1 MKLHELT
8 PAAGATKPAYRK
20 GRGAGSGNGKTA
32 GRGHKGQWAR
42 SGGGVRPGF
51 EGGQMPLARR
61 LPKRGFHNI
70 FGTTYAPVNVSALE
84 KFEDGAEVT
93 AEILCNAGIVK
104 NALDGIKILGTGTL
118 TKKLTVKAAA
128 FSASAKEKI
137 EAAGGKA
144 RWFKVF
150 QTLKNAWS
158 MPELRKKMLYTLF
171 IILIFRFGSCIPVPF
186 IDTTLLSQYF
196 EQASVN
202 GSMLGYLDMFTGG
215 GLSRATIFAMS
226 ITPYINASIILQLL
240 TVAIPALE
248 RMVKDGG
255 EEGREK
261 IASWTR
267 YLGVLLGLLQGLSY
281 YALLRNGFGGKTML
295 SNTGAL
301 AAVTIIV
308 TFTAGTAL
316 IMWMGEHIT
325 QKGIGNGISIIL
337 FAGIV
342 SRGPSL
348 MRTLVNLF
356 QTGTSGIV
364 SGIAMIIVGLAIVV
378 FIVYMS
384 NAERR
389 IPVQYAKRVVGR
401 KMYGGQS
408 THLPIKVNASGVMP
422 IIFASSILSLPQT
435 ISMFWHPESGS
446 VGAHI
451 LNLFSQTSVFYIVLY
466 ALLIL
471 AFAYFYA
478 SIQFNPIEIANNLK
492 KNGGFIPGFRPGKPT
507 SDFITKALGKVTFV
521 GALFLAVV
529 ALLPLIVGAVN
540 SSLSN
545 VALGGTSVII
555 VVGVALDTVKQMEAQ
570 MLMRHHKGFLE

>member
-1 MKLHELT
+1 M
-8 PAAGATKPAYRK
+8 
-20 GRGAGSGNGKTA
+20 
-32 GRGHKGQWAR
+32 
-42 SGGGVRPGF
+42 
-51 EGGQMPLARR
+51 
-61 LPKRGFHNI
+61 
-70 FGTTYAPVNVSALE
+70 
-84 KFEDGAEVT
+84 
-93 AEILCNAGIVK
+93 
-104 NALDGIKILGTGTL
+104 
-118 TKKLTVKAAA
+118 
-128 FSASAKEKI
+128 
-137 EAAGGKA
+137 
-144 RWFKVF
+144 F
-150 QTLKNAWS
+150 QTLKNAWA
-158 MPELRKKMLYTLF
+158 MPELRKKILYTLF

-186 IDTTLLSQYF
+186 IDTQMLARYF
-196 EQASVN
+196 EQASTN
-202 GSMLGYLDMFTGG
+202 GSMLGYLDMFSGG

-255 EEGREK
+255 EEGRKK

-267 YLGVLLGLLQGLSY
+267 YVGVLLGLLQGLSY
-281 YALLRNGFGGKTML
+281 YALLRNQGFL
-295 SNTGAL
+295 SDKGVL
-301 AAVTIIV
+301 AAVTIIM

-348 MRTLVNLF
+348 MRTLANLF

-364 SGIAMIIVGLAIVV
+364 SAILMIIIGIFIVV
-378 FIVYMS
+378 FIVFMS

-422 IIFASSILSLPQT
+422 IIFASSILALPQT
-435 ISMFWHPESGS
+435 VSMFWQPEAGT

-451 LNLFSQTSVFYIVLY
+451 LNLFSQRSVVYIVLY

>member
-1 MKLHELT
+1 
-8 PAAGATKPAYRK
+8 
-20 GRGAGSGNGKTA
+20 
-32 GRGHKGQWAR
+32 
-42 SGGGVRPGF
+42 
-51 EGGQMPLARR
+51 
-61 LPKRGFHNI
+61 
-70 FGTTYAPVNVSALE
+70 
-84 KFEDGAEVT
+84 
-93 AEILCNAGIVK
+93 
-104 NALDGIKILGTGTL
+104 
-118 TKKLTVKAAA
+118 
-128 FSASAKEKI
+128 
-137 EAAGGKA
+137 
-144 RWFKVF
+144 
-150 QTLKNAWS
+150 
-158 MPELRKKMLYTLF
+158 MPELRKKILYTLF

-186 IDTTLLSQYF
+186 IDTQLLAQYF
-196 EQASVN
+196 EQASTN
-202 GSMLGYLDMFTGG
+202 GSMLGYLDMFSGG

-255 EEGREK
+255 EEGRKK

-267 YLGVLLGLLQGLSY
+267 YVGVLLGLLQGLSY
-281 YALLRNGFGGKTML
+281 YALLRNQGFL
-295 SNTGAL
+295 SDKGVL
-301 AAVTIIV
+301 AAVTIIM

-348 MRTLVNLF
+348 MRTLGNLF

-364 SGIAMIIVGLAIVV
+364 SAILMIIIGIFIVV
-378 FIVYMS
+378 FIVFMS

-422 IIFASSILSLPQT
+422 IIFASSILALPQT
-435 ISMFWHPESGS
+435 VSMFWQPEAGT

-451 LNLFSQTSVFYIVLY
+451 LNLFSQRSVVYIVLY

-507 SDFITKALGKVTFV
+507 ADFILKVINKITLF
-521 GALFLAVV
+521 GALYLAIV
-529 ALLPLIVGAVN
+529 AIMPILVGIIIGN
-540 SSLSN
+540 SSLGI
-545 VALGGTSVII
+545 GGTSVII
-555 VVGVALDTVKQMEAQ
+555 VVGVALETVKALEAQ
-570 MLMRHHKGFLE
+570 MLMRHYKGFLE

>member
-1 MKLHELT
+1 
-8 PAAGATKPAYRK
+8 
-20 GRGAGSGNGKTA
+20 
-32 GRGHKGQWAR
+32 
-42 SGGGVRPGF
+42 
-51 EGGQMPLARR
+51 
-61 LPKRGFHNI
+61 
-70 FGTTYAPVNVSALE
+70 
-84 KFEDGAEVT
+84 
-93 AEILCNAGIVK
+93 
-104 NALDGIKILGTGTL
+104 
-118 TKKLTVKAAA
+118 
-128 FSASAKEKI
+128 
-137 EAAGGKA
+137 
-144 RWFKVF
+144 
-150 QTLKNAWS
+150 
-158 MPELRKKMLYTLF
+158 MPELRKKILYTLF

-186 IDTTLLSQYF
+186 IDTQLLAQYF
-196 EQASVN
+196 EQASTN
-202 GSMLGYLDMFTGG
+202 GSMLGYLDMFSGG

-255 EEGREK
+255 EEGRKK

-267 YLGVLLGLLQGLSY
+267 YVGVLLGLLQGLSY
-281 YALLRNGFGGKTML
+281 YALLRNQGFL
-295 SNTGAL
+295 SDKGVL
-301 AAVTIIV
+301 AAVTIIM

-348 MRTLVNLF
+348 MRTLANLF

-364 SGIAMIIVGLAIVV
+364 SGIVMIIVGLAIVV

-435 ISMFWHPESGS
+435 ISMFWQPESGS

-540 SSLSN
+540 SSLRN